1 MNPQD
6 AANLAEGRIG
16 DEMTPELPAGDGD
29 GVTDAPESSG
39 GRSIVDGLLE
49 TQPAG
54 SVRSY
59 PDMPTWS
66 AHALIGTQKMI
77 NGMAGDRDLDGGKPA
92 IVDFVQAGVSFAT
105 GADGRSTEP
114 EPEAEPIPESDVPGD
129 VGGEVAR

>member
-1 MNPQD
+1 
-6 AANLAEGRIG
+6 
-16 DEMTPELPAGDGD
+16 MTPELPAGDGD

-54 SVRSY
+54 SVGSY

-105 GADGRSTEP
+105 GEEGSTEP
-114 EPEAEPIPESDVPGD
+114 EPEPEPIPESDVPVG
-129 VGGEVAR
+129 VGGEVPR

>member
-1 MNPQD
+1 MNPKE
-6 AANLAEGRIG
+6 AASLAEGRIG
-16 DEMTPELPAGDGD
+16 DEVTPELPPGDGD
-29 GVTDAPESSG
+29 GVTAPPESSG

-54 SVRSY
+54 SVGSY

-92 IVDFVQAGVSFAT
+92 IVDFVQAAVSFAR
-105 GADGRSTEP
+105 GAEGGSTEP
-114 EPEAEPIPESDVPGD
+114 EPEAEPIPESDVPGG
-129 VGGEVAR
+129 VGGEVPQ